1 MTFHL
6 LARLEDTPEKLEI
19 DSLGNKLY
27 VHFQET
33 LTARFSG
40 KYLAVIPA
48 AESGDGLHHLLV
60 IDTFSSRRKLEMVN
74 EIRQVYPCCH
84 PYLKK
89 IGV

>member
-27 VHFQET
+27 VQFQET
-33 LTARFSG
+33 LEERFSG

-48 AESGDGLHHLLV
+48 AESEDGLHQVLV
-60 IDTFSSRRKLEMVN
+60 IDAFSPRKKLEMIN

-84 PYLKK
+84 PYLRK